1 MRLASQLLVRKH
13 GQVWGAAALVA
24 CGVGNGWSAGE
35 ARALCWPLCER
46 MGALGA
52 EGEGLQDQ
60 GLSLPSSLI
69 GLQKYV
75 K

>member
-46 MGALGA
+46 RGREESGGSAVGGARPLAVFG
-52 EGEGLQDQ
+52 
-60 GLSLPSSLI
+60 SHR
-69 GLQKYV
+69 
-75 K
+75 